1 MFSPTRRETLI
12 CYGEDNS
19 TNNGRIMIANH
30 FPLSVFK
37 CPNQLEVGIIK
48 PRKVIQQNGQSIA
61 TNLSNED
68 LRPVAH
74 YTVCRQCL
82 ERKWQGGFCLPL
94 FCLVACKHRTAH
106 SCNLYIWEA
115 EVRGSQIQGQS
126 KSLSNKW
133 QTKAQPSSTPY
144 QGI

>member
-12 CYGEDNS
+12 YYGEDNS

-82 ERKWQGGFCLPL
+82 ERK
-94 FCLVACKHRTAH
+94 
-106 SCNLYIWEA
+106 
-115 EVRGSQIQGQS
+115 
-126 KSLSNKW
+126 
-133 QTKAQPSSTPY
+133 
-144 QGI
+144 